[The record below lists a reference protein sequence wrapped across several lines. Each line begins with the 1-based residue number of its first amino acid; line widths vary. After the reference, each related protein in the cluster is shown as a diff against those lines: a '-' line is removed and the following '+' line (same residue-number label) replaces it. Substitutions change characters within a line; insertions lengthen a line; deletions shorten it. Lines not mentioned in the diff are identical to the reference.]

1 MSLNSLLNELA
12 DTEKQ
17 HIMRGLERA
26 LEKKKDIRPAFSHTW
41 VRPYV
46 PKDASIVKQYQI
58 ENTEVSLYSLSNE
71 TEDLYHV
78 LPLEYKVEKEKAK
91 IISEVKESLAE
102 HHAQDMD
109 FSDPGR
115 VREFIKTRGK
125 NLIRRIVE
133 DSEIKLDG
141 SRQEEIKQIEELSQ
155 ILSKYTAGYGVLETM
170 LKDTDVEDIYVDA
183 PAEQNNVY
191 VELNVGEEIRD
202 KCRTNVYLSSNDMG
216 SLLSRFRFESGEP
229 FSEAYP
235 VLEADLSE
243 YETRITAI
251 GEPLSSD
258 GIALA
263 LRRRNTEP
271 WTLPK
276 LIKVGSLTPL
286 SAGLLSFLIDGRSTI
301 LVAGSR
307 GAGKT
312 TLLGAMMLEFPK
324 SQRILTIEDTKELP
338 AESMQDIGYNVQ
350 SLKTAS
356 GMSKGEMEPDE
367 VLRVS
372 LRLGE
377 SAIVM
382 GEVRG
387 EEAKTL
393 YEAMRAGTAGSAVM
407 GTIHGNTA
415 QSVYKRVVHDI
426 GISKES
432 FAATDIVVIAGI
444 VRPGGT
450 QKRERR
456 VTQIAEYGKE
466 GGEFYDLMRFDQELE
481 PTDFFKRNSE
491 KIGEIAR
498 SWGLSYNEAVE
509 NIRLRAKMREK
520 MVETSLEKNDE
531 RILNAEWVAK
541 ANNKFWNLISE
552 YGTEK
557 DYERIEK
564 EWMMWFE
571 ERARYA

>member
-1 MSLNSLLNELA
+1 
-12 DTEKQ
+12 
-17 HIMRGLERA
+17 MRGLERA

>member
-1 MSLNSLLNELA
+1 MSLDDILKELA
-12 DTEKQ
+12 GTEKQ
-17 HIMRGLERA
+17 HIMRGLERT

-41 VRPYV
+41 VRPFV
-46 PKDASIVKQYQI
+46 PKDAKLVKNYQMDG
-58 ENTEVSLYSLSNE
+58 TEVSLFSLSNE

-78 LPLEYKVEKEKAK
+78 IPPEYDMGKEKAK
-91 IISEVKESLAE
+91 IITEVKDSLAE
-102 HHAQDMD
+102 HHAENMD
-109 FSDPGR
+109 FSDPTR
-115 VREFIKTRGK
+115 VKEFIKGRGK
-125 NLIRRIVE
+125 NLIQRAVE
-133 DSEIKLDG
+133 DSEISLAE
-141 SRQEEIKQIEELSQ
+141 SRQEEIKELDDLSR

-170 LKDTDVEDIYVDA
+170 LSDSNVEDIYVDA

-191 VELNVGEEIRD
+191 VEIGAGEEIRD
-202 KCRTNVYLSSNDMG
+202 KCRTNVYLSSKDMG
-216 SLLSRFRFESGEP
+216 SMMSRFRFESGEP
-229 FSEAYP
+229 FSEAFP

-243 YETRITAI
+243 YDTRITAI
-251 GEPLSSD
+251 GSPLSSD

-263 LRRRNTEP
+263 LRRRDTEP
-271 WTLPK
+271 WTLPR
-276 LIKVGSLTPL
+276 LIKAGSLTPL

-301 LVAGSR
+301 MVAGSR

-324 SQRILTIEDTKELP
+324 SQRILTIEDTRELP
-338 AESMQDIGYNVQ
+338 TEEMQTIGYNVQ
-350 SLKTAS
+350 SMKTAS

-407 GTIHGNTA
+407 GTIHGNSA
-415 QSVYKRVVHDI
+415 QSVYERVVHDI
-426 GISKES
+426 GIPEES
-432 FAATDIVVIAGI
+432 FAATDIVIIAGI
-444 VRPGGT
+444 VRPGGK

-456 VTQIAEYGKE
+456 VTQIAEYGE
-466 GGEFYDLMRFDQELE
+466 GEFSNLMSFEEELE
-481 PTDFFKRNSE
+481 PTDFFKRGSK

-509 NIRLRAKMREK
+509 NIRLRAKIKKK
-520 MVETSLEKNDE
+520 MVKTSVKKNDE
-531 RILNAEWVAK
+531 EILNAEWVAR
-541 ANNKFWNLISE
+541 ANNKFWNLISK
-552 YGTEK
+552 YGTSR
-557 DYERIEK
+557 DYSRIEE
-564 EWMMWFE
+564 EWMKWFE
-571 ERARYA
+571 ERTRYA